1 MPPKNMISV
10 ARNSH
15 MPNDEASRCCSMSTK
30 WCLSAGFCCSTAIGL
45 SAIAGLLRSGNIL
58 VVVSFPI
65 DHRGTVKIKSWW
77 RRKSHPLQAGSAPGI
92 VRRNFSIAHGPQEI
106 HHRQKISDRENSG
119 SGGRENVQPL
129 EFRRILPV
137 AARHPQVAQDELGE
151 KCQVESQEHN
161 DGSQPAQ
168 RFRIHAS

>member
-1 MPPKNMISV
+1 MISV

-15 MPNDEASRCCSMSTK
+15 IPSDEASRCCSMSTK
-30 WCLSAGFCCSTAIGL
+30 WCLSAGLCCSTAIGL
-45 SAIAGLLRSGNIL
+45 SATAGLLRSGNIL

-65 DHRGTVKIKSWW
+65 DHRGTVKIKSW
-77 RRKSHPLQAGSAPGI
+77 RRRRSHPLQAGSAPGI
-92 VRRNFSIAHGPQEI
+92 VLRNFSIAHGPQEI

-119 SGGRENVQPL
+119 PGGRENVQHL

-137 AARHPQVAQDELGE
+137 ATRHPQVAQNELGE
-151 KCQVESQEHN
+151 ESQVKTQKYD